1 MEEGSEVKSDKA
13 RNVILSYENT
23 VYFVSQVNVQFHEGD
38 KKHKATFH
46 AKRVADNRMQ
56 DLELE
61 ISQSLYD
68 VLVEYT
74 RMDNFDIILILHIE
88 TSGSKWCLM
97 SENWLR
103 TCHIDRNTD
112 VQYVI

>member
-1 MEEGSEVKSDKA
+1 MEKGSEVKSDKA
-13 RNVILSYENT
+13 RNVILSYEDT
-23 VYFVSQVNVQFHEGD
+23 VYFVNRVNVQFHEGE

-46 AKRVADNRMQ
+46 AKRVADNQMQ
-56 DLELE
+56 NLELE

-74 RMDNFDIILILHIE
+74 KMDNFDLVLILNIE

-103 TCHIDRNTD
+103 NCHSDKKTK
-112 VQYVI
+112 VQYII

>member
-1 MEEGSEVKSDKA
+1 MEKSSEVKSEKA
-13 RNVILSYENT
+13 RNVILSYEDT
-23 VYFVSQVNVQFHEGD
+23 LYFVSQVNVQFHEGD

-46 AKRVADNRMQ
+46 AKRIADNHMQ

-61 ISQSLYD
+61 ISQSLYN

-74 RMDNFDIILILHIE
+74 KMDNFDLILILHIE

-103 TCHIDRNTD
+103 NCQIDRNTN
-112 VQYVI
+112 VQYII